1 MGNICSEG
9 DSAAKSNTS
18 KGPPDDEEILKTNSS
33 IEVMERSPSSSADT
47 VWNLT
52 QRQQDECEE
61 VFAVF
66 EEDDDKADVKHIAV
80 MMRALN
86 YQPSPKEIT
95 SLTARSQKEHNS
107 KMTFQIFLQIMAPRI
122 IKANE
127 VYAEDK
133 IQAAFRRFDKDH
145 NGFITASELRIAL
158 QDSFCPGMKRVAEA
172 LTDDDVQEVMNE
184 ADLNGD
190 GKISYSEFKEMIP
203 HLSLGIHTSVKT
215 K

>member
-1 MGNICSEG
+1 MITTHITIFHILEYLSHPTRL
-9 DSAAKSNTS
+9 TS
-18 KGPPDDEEILKTNSS
+18 
-33 IEVMERSPSSSADT
+33 MSSSAIPIHNN
-47 VWNLT
+47 V
-52 QRQQDECEE
+52 
-61 VFAVF
+61 
-66 EEDDDKADVKHIAV
+66 DKVDIKHIAV

-86 YQPSPKEIT
+86 HQPSDKEIT

-107 KMTFQIFLQIMAPRI
+107 KMTFQIFLQTMAPRI

-127 VYAEDK
+127 VYSEDK

-145 NGFITASELRIAL
+145 NGYLTASELRIAL
-158 QDSFCPGMKRVAEA
+158 QDNFCPGMKRVAEA
-172 LTDDDVQEVMNE
+172 LTDDDVQEVMSE

-203 HLSLGIHTSVKT
+203 HLSLGIHTSVKS

>member
-1 MGNICSEG
+1 
-9 DSAAKSNTS
+9 
-18 KGPPDDEEILKTNSS
+18 
-33 IEVMERSPSSSADT
+33 
-47 VWNLT
+47 
-52 QRQQDECEE
+52 
-61 VFAVF
+61 
-66 EEDDDKADVKHIAV
+66 
-80 MMRALN
+80 
-86 YQPSPKEIT
+86 
-95 SLTARSQKEHNS
+95 
-107 KMTFQIFLQIMAPRI
+107 MAPRI